1 MEIKSHKHF
10 AEINVGAISFFCD
23 PPDDFLTEVDNKN
36 VILLSNP
43 SLGLNYNRIFNAA
56 GEYNVDDVYFWGFN
70 NKKNIAYLLEYK
82 KNFLFYCNGI
92 VMQETIKHI
101 KAFYKSIDVLLLG
114 KDNTD
119 KEIIAALKPKII
131 FSFKNIEVNKFT
143 KEKISKVKLNF
154 KKVENILYIFSS

>member
-1 MEIKSHKHF
+1 MEIKSHKNF

-23 PPDDFLTEVDNKN
+23 PSDDFLAEVDNKN

-43 SLGLNYNRIFNAA
+43 SLDLNYNRIFNAA

-82 KNFLFYCNGI
+82 KNFLFYCNGG
-92 VMQETIKHI
+92 VAQETIKHI
-101 KAFYKSIDVLLLG
+101 KAFYKNIDVLLLG

-131 FSFKNIEVNKFT
+131 FSFRNIEVNKFT

-154 KKVENILYIFSS
+154 KKVENVLYIFSS